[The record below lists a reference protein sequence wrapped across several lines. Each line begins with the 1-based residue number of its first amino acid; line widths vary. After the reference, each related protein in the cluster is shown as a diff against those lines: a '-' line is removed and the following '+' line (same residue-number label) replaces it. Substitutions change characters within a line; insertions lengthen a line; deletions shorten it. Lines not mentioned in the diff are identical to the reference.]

1 MIITTAVLGLFL
13 ILGMWL
19 GALVNGGLHVNSTDF
34 ILTVWCFILTV
45 FITFPHGGGGGDE

>member
-34 ILTVWCFILTV
+34 ILMVWCFILTV
-45 FITFPHGGGGGDE
+45 FITFPHGGDDE